1 MHLDKVHKGY
11 LYLGIFLVL
20 IGALGAIGPKEPIP
34 LIWFGEEGRGGVL
47 VPEDMGRWILH
58 MVYIFGGVV
67 FIISGLI
74 FISIGLTTEKRSRE
88 K

>member
-20 IGALGAIGPKEPIP
+20 IGALGMFGTKEPIT

-47 VPEDMGRWILH
+47 VPEDMGLWILTG
-58 MVYIFGGVV
+58 VYLLGG
-67 FIISGLI
+67 FLFTIIGLI
-74 FISIGLTTEKRSRE
+74 FISIGLSAEKRSRE
-88 K
+88 E